1 MQKIVH
7 LTPNNVK
14 TRKMRYII
22 LLIALL
28 TTTLNGLAQS
38 RESGK
43 YLASYLNMAAGMPT
57 NYADDIFQDSYGFMW
72 ISTHT
77 GGLVRYDG
85 YKMMG
90 FGYTASPAA
99 LRSNSTRNVCED
111 RFHRLWIALEEG
123 LQVLDLETMQP
134 VSPECTSKEVEKLA
148 QNVWD
153 DPCVRTYCDT
163 KGCIWVAASTRI
175 IRISFDEKGRIA
187 SVMTVPSPNSVPEF
201 GMCDVY
207 RRGSVMV
214 CINGRVKEYMEKN
227 GRLVAKDLTRMFAP
241 MADNYASSII
251 RYNNKIWLGTNRGVF
266 CSDGREF
273 HTYDA
278 RHTLQHEV
286 VNCLAIAPEN
296 RLLVGTLCGV
306 DIIYDRE
313 GFVEHW
319 NCTSPIHPL
328 SSNFVN
334 SLFVNNGQVWVG
346 TETGGIVKLTPRQLQ
361 ITYYA
366 NNPDDPT
373 SLSRNAVNS
382 MYASPDGTLWVGV
395 VEGGLCCLR
404 PGAKGFAHYRTN
416 NSGLPHNTV
425 SALTAD
431 AKGNLWIGTWGG
443 GVAVADTKQSNNIQ
457 RLNVDNAHQPLLTFI
472 GALAYDRI
480 NNGMWIGANEG
491 LFFYDLRTQRLEDP
505 FPGCR
510 DIKGCIGSLV
520 TRDGTLMVGCIRGMV
535 SINLKSRRKGSH
547 FFIAKHQFYKLDRPE
562 NRIFD
567 KIMAFCQT
575 RDGNIWIGSNGY
587 GMYCQTRDK
596 DGKTHIETFTT
607 ADGLA
612 NNTVTGIVEDNQG
625 QLWITTSYG
634 LSVFNP
640 RTRQFNNYT
649 KEDGL
654 LCSQFYYN
662 GAIRDNKGTIYLG
675 TGNGMMAVR
684 GLNNSYSRTFNLRFT
699 ELSVNN
705 QTVFAGSNHLKENI
719 TTARKIRLHES
730 DRSFDISFSALN
742 YAGETQGVYSYRMKG
757 YENEWVKLQPGQH
770 SVRYSTL
777 PAGNY
782 KFEVRYSPYIGADND
797 QTISIDVSVT
807 PYFYKSW
814 WFVLIILMCIGVAV
828 RYVFKRRMEML
839 REREVKSLY
848 QPIEEAL
855 KESDEPGQLQTRI
868 KQILENQRRYKESQQ
883 KTIEA
888 DRQETVANERPFM
901 EVVMETMERNYSN
914 SKFGAQELADA
925 IGINRAVLSK
935 KLNAETGLPTSQF
948 IRNYRLDIAKRMLKD
963 NVANRNITEIAYRVG
978 FNDPKYFTRC
988 FTKQYGVAPSSYR
1001 E

>member
-1 MQKIVH
+1 MLI
-7 LTPNNVK
+7 TS
-14 TRKMRYII
+14 
-22 LLIALL
+22 LL
-28 TTTLNGLAQS
+28 GFAQS
-38 RESGK
+38 REAGK
-43 YLASYLNMAAGMPT
+43 YLASYLNMATGMPN
-57 NYADDIFQDSYGFMW
+57 NYADDIFKDSYGFVW
-72 ISTHT
+72 ISTHG

-85 YKMMG
+85 YQMTSL
-90 FGYTASPAA
+90 GYTASPIA

-111 RFHRLWIALEEG
+111 HFRRLWIAFEEG
-123 LQVLDLETMQP
+123 PQVLSLETMCP
-134 VSPECTSKEVEKLA
+134 VIPECVDKEVEK
-148 QNVWD
+148 QMENVWD
-153 DPCVRTYCDT
+153 DTCVRTYCDA
-163 KGCIWVAASTRI
+163 KGCIWIASTSRI
-175 IRISFDEKGRIA
+175 IRIAFDKKGRVM
-187 SVMTVPSPNSVPEF
+187 SVQSAPSPNSVPEF

-207 RRGSVMV
+207 KRGSVVV
-214 CINGRVKEYMEKN
+214 CINGRVSEYMEKN
-227 GRLVAKDLTRMFAP
+227 GKLIAKDLTHMFAP
-241 MADNYASSII
+241 MGNNYAASII
-251 RYNNKIWLGTNRGVF
+251 RYNNKIWLATNNGLL

-286 VNCLAIAPEN
+286 VTCLAVAPEN

-306 DIIYDRE
+306 DIIDDRK

-346 TETGGIVKLTPRQLQ
+346 TETGGIVKLTPRQLL
-361 ITYYA
+361 ITNYA
-366 NNPDDPT
+366 NNPNDPT

-382 MYASPDGTLWVGV
+382 MYASSDGTLWVGV
-395 VEGGLCCLR
+395 MEGGLCCMR
-404 PGAKGFAHYRTN
+404 SGSKGFVHYRTD
-416 NSGLPHNTV
+416 NSALPHNSV
-425 SALTAD
+425 SAITAD

-443 GVAVADTKQSNNIQ
+443 GVAIANAKQPNNIQ
-457 RLNVDNAHQPLLTFI
+457 PLNVDGEHQPLLTFI
-472 GALAYDRI
+472 GVLAYDRI
-480 NNGMWIGANEG
+480 NEGMWIGANEG
-491 LFFYDLRTQRLEDP
+491 LFFYNLRKQRLEDP

-510 DIKGCIGSLV
+510 DIKGCVGSLV
-520 TRDGTLMVGCIRGMV
+520 TRDGTLMVGSIRGMV
-535 SINLKSRRKGSH
+535 SVNLKSRRNGKR
-547 FFIAKHQFYKLDRPE
+547 FFTAKHQPYKLDRPE
-562 NRIFD
+562 SRIID
-567 KIMAFCQT
+567 KILAFCQT
-575 RDGNIWIGSNGY
+575 RDGKIWMGSNGY
-587 GMYCQTRDK
+587 GMYCQTRGK
-596 DGKTHIETFTT
+596 DGKMHIETFTT

-612 NNTVTGIVEDNQG
+612 NNTVTGIVEDNHG
-625 QLWITTSYG
+625 QLWITTSHG

-640 RTRQFNNYT
+640 KTRQFNNYT
-649 KEDGL
+649 EEDGL
-654 LCSQFYYN
+654 ISSQFFYN
-662 GAIRDNKGTIYLG
+662 GAIRNKKGTIYLG
-675 TGNGMMAVR
+675 TESGLMVVNGVS
-684 GLNNSYSRTFNLRFT
+684 NTYNDKFNLRFT

-719 TTARKIRLHES
+719 TTAKKIRLHES
-730 DRSFDISFSALN
+730 DRSFSISFSALN
-742 YAGETQGVYSYRMKG
+742 YTGENQGVYSYRMKG
-757 YENEWVKLQPGQH
+757 YEKEWVKLQPGQH

-777 PAGNY
+777 PAGDY
-782 KFEVRYSPYIGADND
+782 KFEVRYSPNIGAENE

-814 WFVLIILMCIGVAV
+814 WFMLIILICIGVAV
-828 RYVFKRRMEML
+828 RYVFKRRMEKM

-848 QPIEEAL
+848 QPIEDAL

-901 EVVMETMERNYSN
+901 EMVMETMERNYSN

-988 FTKQYGVAPSSYR
+988 FSKLYGVAPSSYR